1 MQNLIHQINELSSS
15 FYEEVVTFRRH
26 FHQHPELSFEEF
38 ETSQFIQDK
47 LTEFQIPFTAG
58 YVKTGIV
65 GHIKGKKEG
74 YGPTIALRA
83 DMDALPI
90 KEDSDA
96 SYCSMNDGVMHA
108 CGHDVHSAALLGAA
122 KMIKKLEDEFAGTIV
137 LIFQPGE
144 EEHPGGA
151 KLMLESGALDAF
163 KPDIILGQHVLPEM
177 EVGHVGFRPGMYMAS
192 GDEIHFTVKGK
203 GGHGA
208 LPHKLT
214 DTVLTTAHI
223 LTSMQQIVSR
233 NAPATIP
240 TVLSFG
246 KVIADGA
253 TNIIPNE
260 VVVAGTFRTMN
271 ENWRA
276 EAKRRME
283 EIAHGTATAMGAT
296 VELDI
301 KHGYPVLH
309 NDEKTT
315 SKAMGFAKELL
326 GAQCVESMDLRMTCE
341 DFAYYSL
348 KYPVCFMRFGVKGEN
363 SVIKGGLHTPKFDI
377 DEKALKTA
385 MSNLAYLA
393 LRFQQEM

>member
-1 MQNLIHQINELSSS
+1 MQNLIHKIKTLSAD
-15 FYEEVVTFRRH
+15 YYNEVVGIRRH
-26 FHQHPELSFEEF
+26 IHQNPELSFQEY
-38 ETSQFIQDK
+38 ETSKFIQSK
-47 LTEFQIPFTAG
+47 LTEYNIPFKSG

-74 YGPTIALRA
+74 DGKTIALRA

-90 KEDSDA
+90 QEAGTHK
-96 SYCSMNDGVMHA
+96 YCSLNEGVMHA
-108 CGHDVHSAALLGAA
+108 CGHDVHTAALLGAA
-122 KMIKKLEDEFAGTIV
+122 KLLKELEEEFSGTIV

-151 KLMLESGALDAF
+151 KLMLEEGALDEF

-177 EVGHVGFRPGMYMAS
+177 EVGQIGFRPGMYMAS
-192 GDEIHFTVKGK
+192 GDEIHFKVKGH

-208 LPHKLT
+208 LPHKIT

-223 LTSMQQIVSR
+223 ITALQQISSR
-233 NAPATIP
+233 NAPATVP

-260 VVVAGTFRTMN
+260 VTVAGTFRTM
-271 ENWRA
+271 EEEWRA
-276 EAKRRME
+276 KAKRRME
-283 EIAHGTATAMGAT
+283 QIATGIAESMEAT
-296 VELDI
+296 VEFDI

-315 SKAMGFAKELL
+315 IKAKKLATEFFGEDKI
-326 GAQCVESMDLRMTCE
+326 VDMDLRMTCE
-341 DFAYYSL
+341 DFAYYS
-348 KYPVCFMRFGVKGEN
+348 KEYPVCFMRFGVKPPEAEP
-363 SVIKGGLHTPKFDI
+363 KGSLHTPTFDI
-377 DEKALKTA
+377 DERALEAA
-385 MSNLAYLA
+385 MANLAFLGIK
-393 LRFQQEM
+393 LQE